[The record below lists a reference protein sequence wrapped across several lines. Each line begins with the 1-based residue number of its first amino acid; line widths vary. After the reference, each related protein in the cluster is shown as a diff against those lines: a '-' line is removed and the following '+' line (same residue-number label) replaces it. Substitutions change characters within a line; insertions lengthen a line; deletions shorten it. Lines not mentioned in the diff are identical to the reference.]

1 MSNKESEKA
10 MKINLDK
17 NLPRYPE
24 FKDSIRRTPS
34 RGFHLTQ
41 AQTKIAIK
49 NALRY
54 VPEEL
59 HEILAPEFME
69 ELRIY
74 GRIYAYRLQHC
85 PLHESIWAA

>member
-24 FKDSIRRTPS
+24 FKDSIRRAPS

-41 AQTKIAIK
+41 AQTEIAIK